1 MPRDPGATPR
11 PVPAQGMGLNPE
23 PPPPPP
29 PSSTSILSLEASR
42 DFWKNYDDP
51 MIYRVIAFMETVE
64 GWTLDGDVELEKTL
78 EVISQG
84 LTSLT
89 RFELGKEE
97 QFVALCAHL
106 KTSRILRLLQAI
118 DTIDP
123 GSASKL
129 LMYAEEHNTPENI
142 ITVLFLRRNIVFE
155 RLRLL
160 ARVFSE
166 ERFAFVLKI
175 MEHE

>member
-1 MPRDPGATPR
+1 MPNLDI
-11 PVPAQGMGLNPE
+11 N
-23 PPPPPP
+23 
-29 PSSTSILSLEASR
+29 ASHE
-42 DFWKNYDDP
+42 FWKNYDDP

-64 GWTLDGDVELEKTL
+64 NFTLDGTPALEENMTKL
-78 EVISQG
+78 G
-84 LTSLT
+84 NALDALTS
-89 RFELGKEE
+89 FELGKED

-129 LMYAEEHNTPENI
+129 LMYAEENNSPENAMAG
-142 ITVLFLRRNIVFE
+142 LFLRRNIVFE

-160 ARVFSE
+160 ARVFSPD
-166 ERFAFVLKI
+166 RFDLVLKVL
-175 MEHE
+175 EQDVG